1 MSLRFSLRKGDEFQQ
16 VLQEGRSLSNKML
29 VLYYLPATEGDR
41 RIGFAVGKKIGHA
54 VMRNRIKRLM
64 REAFLRLRECTPDN
78 MHMAVLARRPVAGLG
93 LEEMYLYMKDLWKR
107 AGFWRETSE
116 GGAGGAEGLKG
127 LKGRGSP

>member
-1 MSLRFSLRKGDEFQQ
+1 
-16 VLQEGRSLSNKML
+16 
-29 VLYYLPATEGDR
+29 
-41 RIGFAVGKKIGHA
+41 
-54 VMRNRIKRLM
+54 M

>member
-1 MSLRFSLRKGDEFQQ
+1 MRKGDEFQQ

-29 VLYYLPATEGDR
+29 VLYYLPTMEGDH

-78 MHMAVLARRPVAGLG
+78 MHMVVLARRPVAGLE
-93 LEEMYLYMKDLWKR
+93 LEEIYLYMKDLWKR
-107 AGFWRETSE
+107 AGFWHETPE
-116 GGAGGAEGLKG
+116 GCADD